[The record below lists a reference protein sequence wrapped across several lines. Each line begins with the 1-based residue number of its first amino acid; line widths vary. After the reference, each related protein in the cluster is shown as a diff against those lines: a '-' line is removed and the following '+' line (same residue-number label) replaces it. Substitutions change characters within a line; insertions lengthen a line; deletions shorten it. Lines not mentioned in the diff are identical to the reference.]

1 MPTYFYSCED
11 GHLTERTCSVRYRRP
26 SSVRCECGKQASRD
40 IAAEQRG
47 TVHRPG
53 NWPRLSKALG
63 VMPDQVFAAEES
75 YQKEG
80 VPLSF
85 KRDGRAIV
93 NSPAHQ
99 RQLVKRM
106 GWVDRDAYC

>member
-11 GHLTERTCSVRYRRP
+11 GHLTERTCSVRARRP
-26 SSVRCECGKQASRD
+26 SSVRCECGKRASRD

-63 VMPDQVFAAEES
+63 VMPDQVFAAEEAHR
-75 YQKEG
+75 KEG